1 MRLNKRGMNL
11 ALGSIVIFILN
22 VVFFSLLFF
31 SVYRYSN
38 NSVVYEEIYSKK
50 IAITLDNL
58 REGDYVIL
66 DISELYD
73 ISKKNNYNPFEN
85 NLIYLDYN
93 KNEVIVKLSQRSGYS
108 FKVFKNLGSLRVS
121 LNPLSKILII
131 EGLDND

>member
-121 LNPLSKILII
+121 LNPVSKILII